1 MNCCFCSLLLYSTHK
16 HQAHLKPFRCMWFYS
31 FFVVAAVAVGA
42 VSYVICLFLYEMT
55 LFLRTINLFMVACY
69 LFIGILFII
78 LFSECFSIF
87 VCERHLDHFCLFSRP
102 FTKHKIYWH
111 YKTNRL
117 LKVVNQKKIMF
128 FYSTLLAFFLHKIFI
143 FCWKLVLNVIVEFK
157 WPLNYYSMQYIIIPI
172 WNVQTKL
179 L

>member
-16 HQAHLKPFRCMWFYS
+16 HQAHSKPLRCMWFYS

-42 VSYVICLFLYEMT
+42 VSNVICLFLYEMT

-111 YKTNRL
+111 YRTNRL
-117 LKVVNQKKIMF
+117 LKVVNQKKKLCSFIRRFWHF
-128 FYSTLLAFFLHKIFI
+128 FFTQNLYILLKIG
-143 FCWKLVLNVIVEFK
+143 FK
-157 WPLNYYSMQYIIIPI
+157 CNRRI
-172 WNVQTKL
+172 
-179 L
+179 